1 MAETGADFTNTFRS
15 LSGIPLPG
23 HPQFDEKVLENMS
36 QLYLPPEMDC
46 GKVMFSVVSVCPQ
59 VGGVPCDHYLELFK
73 LVHLGPPQ
81 PLPCS
86 PPSLF
91 ITPPQA
97 RGHVET
103 CTLGAPHIGTHHL
116 EPAGKRAFSLRL
128 KDLVVYRK
136 VQERFLTIVFNF
148 TQLWTFALIHRWG
161 QLVTMCSPSAVL
173 WKNFSKL
180 VPPGWTQG
188 IYHFG

>member
-15 LSGIPLPG
+15 LSDIPLPG

-59 VGGVPCDHYLELFK
+59 VGGVRCDHYLELFK
-73 LVHLGPPQ
+73 LVHLGP
-81 PLPCS
+81 LPAVAL
-86 PPSLF
+86 PPH
-91 ITPPQA
+91 ITIHNPPKA

-116 EPAGKRAFSLRL
+116 EPARKRAFSLRL
-128 KDLVVYRK
+128 KDLLVYRK
-136 VQERFLTIVFNF
+136 VQERFLTIAFNF
-148 TQLWTFALIHRWG
+148 TQL
-161 QLVTMCSPSAVL
+161 
-173 WKNFSKL
+173 
-180 VPPGWTQG
+180 
-188 IYHFG
+188 